1 MKIEKSIILVATN
14 CKYTLIDKVV
24 IESFTFRL
32 CHLLQNSSIFSAFNF
47 TEGMFPLTQH
57 SQLNPSKT
65 PTAETA
71 RLASQ
76 RGEVLTDSCISCRGV
91 TEYYLQKA
99 FLVIVRN
106 TVHLV
111 LVVNDTQSDSI
122 QYLNFAKK

>member
-1 MKIEKSIILVATN
+1 MKIEKYIIFVATN

-24 IESFTFRL
+24 IESLTFRQY
-32 CHLLQNSSIFSAFNF
+32 HLVQNSSTFSAFNF

-91 TEYYLQKA
+91 MKYYLQKA
-99 FLVIVRN
+99 FLVIVTN
-106 TVHLV
+106 TNVILPVHLIHKSMCMV
-111 LVVNDTQSDSI
+111 I
-122 QYLNFAKK
+122 